1 MDAPARDEGR
11 LQADFRP
18 APLWDQDEK
27 EPSDRLKLLKDAL
40 SKVRDAATRSEKNDS
55 SADQKQRS
63 KLVRRGPFSSL
74 TRRIISYN
82 IVGLIILVAG
92 VLVLNQY
99 QAGLIDARIN
109 SLATQGQLIA
119 GALAEF
125 AILDPEI
132 SNPEPQIAI
141 DAAIPIIRR
150 MALVTNTRVRLYD
163 SHGDLV
169 LDSRNLISVNRV
181 RSYQLPPPGAVLG
194 DWPVVGRIYDW
205 IVGFL
210 PRSNLPRYD
219 ESRQDSG
226 WNYEE
231 VAYALA
237 GDPYHM
243 IRVTDKSEM
252 VISVSVPV
260 QRLKV
265 LQGALLLSTE
275 GGDID
280 EIVRTERLSI
290 LQTFLIA
297 LCVTVLLSILLAQTI
312 ARPIRRL
319 AEVSEKVRFG
329 RDGRVPIPNLKG
341 RQDEIGDL
349 SIVLGDMTD
358 ALYTRIDSIEQFAAD
373 VAHEIK
379 NPLTSLRSA
388 VETLEATTDPKRQK
402 RLLGIIIEDVARID
416 RLITDISDASRLDAE
431 LTRTEMGDVC
441 IPVLLETL
449 TKIYDATQKPGI
461 PTIRLTIDS
470 GALPPEALTVP
481 GFEHRLG
488 QVVRN
493 IIDNAISFSEPQDE
507 IRLHAKLADKN
518 IVITIDDQ
526 GPGIPEEN
534 LETIFERFYT
544 QRPSA
549 EDFGKN
555 SGLGLAISKQII
567 EAHRGRI
574 FASNRRDSKGVV
586 QGARFTIE
594 LPL

>member
-1 MDAPARDEGR
+1 MHH
-11 LQADFRP
+11 Q
-18 APLWDQDEK
+18 
-27 EPSDRLKLLKDAL
+27 
-40 SKVRDAATRSEKNDS
+40 
-55 SADQKQRS
+55 
-63 KLVRRGPFSSL
+63 
-74 TRRIISYN
+74 
-82 IVGLIILVAG
+82 
-92 VLVLNQY
+92 
-99 QAGLIDARIN
+99 
-109 SLATQGQLIA
+109 
-119 GALAEF
+119 
-125 AILDPEI
+125 
-132 SNPEPQIAI
+132 
-141 DAAIPIIRR
+141 
-150 MALVTNTRVRLYD
+150 
-163 SHGDLV
+163 
-169 LDSRNLISVNRV
+169 
-181 RSYQLPPPGAVLG
+181 
-194 DWPVVGRIYDW
+194 
-205 IVGFL
+205 
-210 PRSNLPRYD
+210 
-219 ESRQDSG
+219 
-226 WNYEE
+226 
-231 VAYALA
+231 
-237 GDPYHM
+237 
-243 IRVTDKSEM
+243 IRVTDKNEM

-297 LCVTVLLSILLAQTI
+297 VGVSLLLSISLAQTI

-319 AEVSEKVRFG
+319 AEVSERVRFG
-329 RDGRVPIPNLKG
+329 REGRVPIPNLKG

-349 SIVLGDMTD
+349 SIALGDMTE

-388 VETLEATTDPKRQK
+388 VETFQGTTDPDRQK
-402 RLLGIIIEDVARID
+402 RLLSVIIDDVARID

-431 LTRTEMGDVC
+431 LTRTQMEDVC

-449 TKIYDATQKPGI
+449 TKIYDATKKPGVPKI
-461 PTIRLTIDS
+461 SLKIDS
-470 GALPPEALTVP
+470 GALPAEALTVP
-481 GFEHRLG
+481 GYEHRLG

-493 IIDNAISFSEPQDE
+493 IIDNAISFSKPSDE
-507 IRLHAKLADKN
+507 IRIRAQLDDKH

-574 FASNRRDSKGVV
+574 YASNRRNSKGDV

>member
-1 MDAPARDEGR
+1 MDAPARDGGR

-18 APLWDQDEK
+18 APLWDEAK
-27 EPSDRLKLLKDAL
+27 GPSTDRLQKLKDVLGKVKTVAGRS
-40 SKVRDAATRSEKNDS
+40 SKADAVETKMRSS
-55 SADQKQRS
+55 
-63 KLVRRGPFSSL
+63 LVRRGPLSSL

-82 IVGLIILVAG
+82 IVGLLILVTG

-99 QAGLIDARIN
+99 QAGLIDARIK

-125 AILDPEI
+125 AILEPEA
-132 SNPEPQIAI
+132 SAPSPRIAI
-141 DAAIPIIRR
+141 DRAIPILRR
-150 MALVTNTRVRLYD
+150 MALVTGTRVRLYD
-163 SHGDLV
+163 YDGDLL

-181 RSYQLPPPGAVLG
+181 RSYRLPPPGSVLG

-205 IVGFL
+205 SVDLL

-219 ESRQDSG
+219 ESRQNSG

-231 VAYALA
+231 VSYALV

-243 IRVTDKSEM
+243 IRVTDKNEM

-297 LCVTVLLSILLAQTI
+297 LGVSILLSISLAQTI
-312 ARPIRRL
+312 ARPIRKL

-329 RDGRVPIPNLKG
+329 REGRVPIPNLKG

-349 SIVLGDMTD
+349 SIALGEMTD
-358 ALYTRIDSIEQFAAD
+358 ALYARIDSIEQFAAD

-388 VETLEATTDPKRQK
+388 VETFEGTTDPQRQK

-431 LTRTEMGDVC
+431 LTRSQMEDVC

-449 TKIYDATQKPGI
+449 TKIYQATQKPGVPKI
-461 PTIRLTIDS
+461 ALQIDS

-493 IIDNAISFSEPQDE
+493 IIDNAISFSKPKDVIT
-507 IRLHAKLADKN
+507 IRARREDDK
-518 IVITIDDQ
+518 VVVTIDDQ

-574 FASNRRDSKGVV
+574 FATNRRSAKGDV

>member
-1 MDAPARDEGR
+1 MDASARDNGR

-18 APLWDQDEK
+18 APVWDQDK
-27 EPSDRLKLLKDAL
+27 ESPRERLRPLRDVLSKLKDVTSRSGKADGH
-40 SKVRDAATRSEKNDS
+40 VDA
-55 SADQKQRS
+55 KQRS
-63 KLVRRGPFSSL
+63 SLVRRGPLSSL

-82 IVGLIILVAG
+82 IVGLLILVTG
-92 VLVLNQY
+92 VLVLTQY
-99 QAGLIDARIN
+99 QAGLIEARIK

-125 AILDPEI
+125 AILEPEI
-132 SNPEPQIAI
+132 SNPEPKISI
-141 DAAIPIIRR
+141 DSAIPIIRR
-150 MALVTNTRVRLYD
+150 MALVTGTRVRLYNN
-163 SHGDLV
+163 HGNLI

-181 RSYQLPPPGAVLG
+181 RSYRLPPPGFVFG
-194 DWPVVGRIYDW
+194 DWPVVGQMYDW
-205 IVGFL
+205 FVSLL

-219 ESRQDSG
+219 ESRQDDG

-231 VAYALA
+231 VAYALG
-237 GDPYHM
+237 GDVYHQ
-243 IRVTDKSEM
+243 IRVTDKDEM

-290 LQTFLIA
+290 LQTFLVA
-297 LCVTVLLSILLAQTI
+297 LGVSILLSISLAQTI
-312 ARPIRRL
+312 ARPVRRL
-319 AEVSEKVRFG
+319 AEVSERVRFG
-329 RDGRVPIPNLKG
+329 REGRVPIPNLKG

-349 SIVLGDMTD
+349 SIALGEMTD

-388 VETLEATTDPKRQK
+388 VETLQLTSDPDRQK
-402 RLLGIIIEDVARID
+402 RLLGVIIEDVARID

-431 LTRTEMGDVC
+431 LTRSQMEDVC

-449 TKIYDATQKPGI
+449 TKIYEATQKPGMPKI
-461 PTIRLTIDS
+461 SLRIDS
-470 GALPPEALTVP
+470 GALPSEALTIP

-493 IIDNAISFSEPQDE
+493 IIDNAISFSKPEDE
-507 IRLHAKLADKN
+507 ITIRAKLADKHV
-518 IVITIDDQ
+518 VIMVDDQ

-544 QRPSA
+544 ERPSA
-549 EDFGKN
+549 EEFGKN
-555 SGLGLAISKQII
+555 SGLGLAISRQII

-574 FASNRRDSKGVV
+574 YASNLRSSKGDV

>member
-1 MDAPARDEGR
+1 MDASARDDSR

-18 APLWDQDEK
+18 APLWDQETDT
-27 EPSDRLKLLKDAL
+27 SADRLRPLKDAL
-40 SKVRDAATRSEKNDS
+40 SKVKGVTARAGKQDASPDAKLRSTI
-55 SADQKQRS
+55 
-63 KLVRRGPFSSL
+63 VRRGPFSSL

-82 IVGLIILVAG
+82 IVGLLILVTG

-125 AILDPEI
+125 AILEPEI
-132 SNPEPQIAI
+132 SNPEPQISI
-141 DAAIPIIRR
+141 DSAIPIIRR
-150 MALVTNTRVRLYD
+150 MALVTGTRVRLY
-163 SHGDLV
+163 SNHGSLI

-181 RSYQLPPPGAVLG
+181 RSYHLPPPGSVFG
-194 DWPVVGRIYDW
+194 DWPVVGRMYDW
-205 IVGFL
+205 FVTLL

-219 ESRQDSG
+219 ESRQDDG

-231 VAYALA
+231 VAYALG
-237 GDPYHM
+237 GDVHHQ
-243 IRVTDKSEM
+243 IRVTDKNEM

-290 LQTFLIA
+290 LHTFLIA
-297 LCVTVLLSILLAQTI
+297 VCVSILLSISLAQTI
-312 ARPIRRL
+312 ARPVRRL

-349 SIVLGDMTD
+349 SIALGDMTD

-388 VETLEATTDPKRQK
+388 VETLEGTADPERQK
-402 RLLGIIIEDVARID
+402 RLLTVIIEDVARID

-431 LTRTEMGDVC
+431 LTRTQMEDVC

-449 TKIYDATQKPGI
+449 TKIYEATQKPGMPKI
-461 PTIRLTIDS
+461 SLSVDS
-470 GALPPEALTVP
+470 GALPAEALTVP

-493 IIDNAISFSEPQDE
+493 IIDNAISFSKPDDE
-507 IRLHAKLADKN
+507 IRISARLEDKH
-518 IVITIDDQ
+518 IVIAIDDQ
-526 GPGIPEEN
+526 GPGIPEDN

-544 QRPSA
+544 ERPSA

-574 FASNRRDSKGVV
+574 YASNRRNAKGDV

>member
-1 MDAPARDEGR
+1 MDASARDDGR

-18 APLWDQDEK
+18 APLWDQDK
-27 EPSDRLKLLKDAL
+27 DPSVDRLRKLKDTL
-40 SKVRDAATRSEKNDS
+40 SKVKGITGRSGGAESGADAKMRSTI
-55 SADQKQRS
+55 
-63 KLVRRGPFSSL
+63 VRRGPFSSL

-82 IVGLIILVAG
+82 IVGLLILVTG
-92 VLVLNQY
+92 VLVLTQY
-99 QAGLIDARIN
+99 QAGLIDARIK

-125 AILDPEI
+125 AILEPEI
-132 SNPEPQIAI
+132 TNPEPQISI
-141 DAAIPIIRR
+141 NSAIPIIRR
-150 MALVTNTRVRLYD
+150 MALVTGTRVRLYNN
-163 SHGDLV
+163 HGDLL

-181 RSYQLPPPGAVLG
+181 RTYRLPPPGTAFG

-205 IVGFL
+205 IVAFL

-219 ESRQDSG
+219 ESRQESG

-237 GDPYHM
+237 GDVYHM
-243 IRVTDKSEM
+243 IRLTDKDEM

-290 LQTFLIA
+290 LQTFLVA
-297 LCVTVLLSILLAQTI
+297 LGVSILLSISLAQTI
-312 ARPIRRL
+312 ARPVRRL
-319 AEVSEKVRFG
+319 AEVSERVRFG
-329 RDGRVPIPNLKG
+329 REGRVPIPNLKG

-349 SIVLGDMTD
+349 SIALGEMTE
-358 ALYTRIDSIEQFAAD
+358 ALYARIDSIEQFAAD

-388 VETLEATTDPKRQK
+388 VETFQSTSDPDRQK

-431 LTRTEMGDVC
+431 LTRAQMEDVC

-449 TKIYDATQKPGI
+449 IKIYDATGKKDVPRI
-461 PTIRLTIDS
+461 TLSVDS
-470 GALPPEALTVP
+470 GALPREALTVP

-488 QVVRN
+488 QVIRN
-493 IIDNAISFSEPQDE
+493 IVDNAISFSKPGDV
-507 IRLHAKLADKN
+507 IRIRAQLDDDRV
-518 IVITIDDQ
+518 VITIDDQ

-534 LETIFERFYT
+534 LETIFDRFYT

-574 FASNRRDSKGVV
+574 FASNRSDAKGDV

>member
-1 MDAPARDEGR
+1 MDASARDDGR

-18 APLWDQDEK
+18 TPLWDDGK
-27 EPSDRLKLLKDAL
+27 DPSVERLGALRDVLSRLKVISKRTKKDDPSEA
-40 SKVRDAATRSEKNDS
+40 KIRSS
-55 SADQKQRS
+55 
-63 KLVRRGPFSSL
+63 LVRRGPLSSL
-74 TRRIISYN
+74 TRRIIFFN
-82 IVGLIILVAG
+82 IVGLLVLVTG

-99 QAGLIDARIN
+99 QAGLIDARIK

-125 AILDPEI
+125 AILEPEQSSPNPRI
-132 SNPEPQIAI
+132 SI
-141 DAAIPIIRR
+141 DSAIPILRR
-150 MALVTNTRVRLYD
+150 MALVTGTRVRLYD
-163 SHGDLV
+163 HDGELV
-169 LDSRNLISVNRV
+169 LDSRNLISINRV
-181 RSYQLPPPGAVLG
+181 RSYRLPPPGSVFG
-194 DWPVVGRIYDW
+194 DWPVVGGIYDW
-205 IVGFL
+205 FIAFL

-219 ESRQDSG
+219 ESRQNSG

-231 VAYALA
+231 VARALV

-297 LCVTVLLSILLAQTI
+297 LCVSVLLSIALAQTI
-312 ARPIRRL
+312 ARPIRKL

-329 RDGRVPIPNLKG
+329 REGRIPIPNLKG

-358 ALYTRIDSIEQFAAD
+358 ALYARIDSIERFAAD

-388 VETLEATTDPKRQK
+388 VETFQGTKDPGLQK
-402 RLLGIIIEDVARID
+402 RLLDVIVEDVARID

-431 LTRTEMGDVC
+431 LTRAQMDDVC
-441 IPVLLETL
+441 IPILLETL
-449 TKIYDATQKPGI
+449 TKIYQTTQKPGVPKI
-461 PTIRLTIDS
+461 SVHIDS
-470 GALPPEALTVP
+470 GALSPEALTVP

-493 IIDNAISFSEPQDE
+493 IIDNAISFSKPEDE
-507 IRLHAKLADKN
+507 IKVRAQLDDRH

-534 LETIFERFYT
+534 LATIFERFYT
-544 QRPSA
+544 ERPSA

-574 FASNRRDSKGVV
+574 YASNRRNSKGDV

>member
-1 MDAPARDEGR
+1 MDASARDDGR

-18 APLWDQDEK
+18 APLWDREK
-27 EPSDRLKLLKDAL
+27 DPPVDRLRKLKDTL
-40 SKVRDAATRSEKNDS
+40 SKVKGIAGRSGGAEAG
-55 SADQKQRS
+55 ADTKMRS
-63 KLVRRGPFSSL
+63 TIVRRGPFSSL

-82 IVGLIILVAG
+82 IVGLLILVTG
-92 VLVLNQY
+92 VLVLTQY
-99 QAGLIDARIN
+99 QAGLIDARIK

-125 AILDPEI
+125 AILEPEI
-132 SNPEPQIAI
+132 TNPEPQISI
-141 DAAIPIIRR
+141 NSAIPIIRR
-150 MALVTNTRVRLYD
+150 MALVTGTRVRLYNN
-163 SHGDLV
+163 HGDLL

-181 RSYQLPPPGAVLG
+181 RTYRLPPPGTAFG

-205 IVGFL
+205 IVAFL

-219 ESRQDSG
+219 ESRQESG

-237 GDPYHM
+237 GDVYHM
-243 IRVTDKSEM
+243 IRLTDKDEM

-290 LQTFLIA
+290 LQTFLVA
-297 LCVTVLLSILLAQTI
+297 LGVSILLSISLAQTI
-312 ARPIRRL
+312 ARPVRRL
-319 AEVSEKVRFG
+319 AEVSERVRFG
-329 RDGRVPIPNLKG
+329 REGRVPIPNLKG

-349 SIVLGDMTD
+349 SIALGEMTD
-358 ALYTRIDSIEQFAAD
+358 ALYARIDSIEQFAAD

-388 VETLEATTDPKRQK
+388 VETFQSTSDPDRQK
-402 RLLGIIIEDVARID
+402 RLLGVIIEDVARID

-431 LTRTEMGDVC
+431 LTRAQMEDVC

-449 TKIYDATQKPGI
+449 IKIYEATGKKDMPRI
-461 PTIRLTIDS
+461 TLSVDS
-470 GALPPEALTVP
+470 GALPREALTVP

-488 QVVRN
+488 QVIRN
-493 IIDNAISFSEPQDE
+493 IVDNAISFSKSTDV
-507 IRLHAKLADKN
+507 IRIRAQLDDDSV
-518 IVITIDDQ
+518 VITIDDQ

-534 LETIFERFYT
+534 LETIFDRFYT
-544 QRPSA
+544 ERPSA

-574 FASNRRDSKGVV
+574 FASNRRDAKRDV